1 MTDTQ
6 NEIEGVV
13 VKINTHVKTIEQK
26 VNSLRITNEETK
38 IDAANLL
45 GEVKANFDRIEELRV
60 KFVKPFNEQVKFV
73 NNSFK
78 KEQEPLKK
86 YEEKIKEEIKRY
98 LLLQKK
104 KAEDEAAQKRQE
116 YIEAEQKRIL
126 EQSKLLEAQK
136 TATKEEQEKLEEL
149 IQEISV
155 PTIQEDVEAV
165 EKTVRTATTTVS
177 MKTVWKYEIIDQDAL
192 MKAYPQ
198 FFIPDPKKIQEFV
211 MNTRIEGER
220 DGLKI
225 YQDTVIASR

>member
-26 VNSLRITNEETK
+26 VNSLRIINEETK

-211 MNTRIEGER
+211 MNTRIEEER

>member
-116 YIEAEQKRIL
+116 YIEAEQKRIS

-177 MKTVWKYEIIDQDAL
+177 MKTVWKYEIVDQDAL

-211 MNTRIEGER
+211 MSTRIEGER

>member
-211 MNTRIEGER
+211 MSTRIEGER

>member
-26 VNSLRITNEETK
+26 VNSLRIINEETK

-177 MKTVWKYEIIDQDAL
+177 MKTVWKYEIVDQDAL